1 VKTGF
6 ALLSRD
12 ADLISIALQA
22 AAAVN
27 IELRLL
33 DDYPAINAVEYL
45 IADPRALV
53 DQPGLKP
60 DLLISSVLTD
70 SFWRFAAG
78 YAPAQL
84 ADAGFQLGDCQGGEA
99 WVRVQGRVEI
109 SLLAYPIE
117 LQAEATA
124 GW

>member
-1 VKTGF
+1 MKRMSDRGSATVAIAGLLVVLMSAFSLGVAAIGILITKHKLESATDLAALSAAYDLPLVF
-6 ALLSRD
+6 A
-12 ADLISIALQA
+12 ACQQA
-22 AAAVN
+22 A
-27 IELRLL
+27 
-33 DDYPAINAVEYL
+33 
-45 IADPRALV
+45 
-53 DQPGLKP
+53 
-60 DLLISSVLTD
+60 
-70 SFWRFAAG
+70 
-78 YAPAQL
+78 AQL